1 MKYSCCIELL
11 FTEYEFV
18 ERIYKAKEAG
28 FDCIEFWCWQDKD
41 IDGIK
46 NALNETGMELAIMQ
60 GNIEGRMV
68 DANDF
73 YIYMEGVRESVKI
86 SAISGRQRIYSLCRI
101 L

>member
-46 NALNETGMELAIMQ
+46 KALNETGMG
-60 GNIEGRMV
+60 GNYAGKYRRAHGR
-68 DANDF
+68 
-73 YIYMEGVRESVKI
+73 RK
-86 SAISGRQRIYSLCRI
+86 
-101 L
+101 

>member
-18 ERIYKAKEAG
+18 ESIYKDKEAG

-46 NALNETGMELAIMQ
+46 KALNETGLEMCIRDRN
-60 GNIEGRMV
+60 GNIRGR
-68 DANDF
+68 
-73 YIYMEGVRESVKI
+73 
-86 SAISGRQRIYSLCRI
+86 
-101 L
+101 